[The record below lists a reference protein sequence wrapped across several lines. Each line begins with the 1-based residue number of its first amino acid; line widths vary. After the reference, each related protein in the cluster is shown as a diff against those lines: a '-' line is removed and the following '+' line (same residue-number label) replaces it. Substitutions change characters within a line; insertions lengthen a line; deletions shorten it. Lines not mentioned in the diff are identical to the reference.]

1 MHRRTF
7 GRATAAALAGLAL
20 SPAPLGLL
28 RRLGGSTGWK
38 AIGRDDARPS
48 PLPGGV
54 PLRVDRERLLGQL
67 EELSRFGAT
76 GDGGVSRPAF
86 SEADLEARE
95 YVRELM
101 GAAGLETRVDAAGN
115 LLGHR
120 PGTEDDLP
128 PLMAG
133 SHVDSVP
140 QGGRFDGPVGVL
152 AAVESAR
159 TLEEEGISTRHPLE
173 VAVFSNEE
181 DGKTGSRA
189 MAGEVDPDELDRVT
203 NSSRTIRE
211 GMRLQ
216 GGDPDRLDQVRR
228 RPGDAAAFLELHVEQ
243 GSVLERSGTDIG
255 VVLGIVGIK
264 RWFVGV
270 EGMANHAGTTPMD
283 QRRDALVTAARFVE
297 AVNRV
302 ARTTPGRQVGTV
314 GRIEASPGAANVIPG
329 RVELTL
335 ELRDL
340 EMEKIDR
347 LFARLRERAAEIAE
361 ETGTEFS
368 FDRYYVSRS
377 APTDPELRELVEG
390 AARELGLS
398 TRRMPSGAGHDAQ
411 SIARFAP
418 VGMLFVPSVGGISHS
433 PDEFTRPED
442 VGNGADVLLN
452 ALVAADG
459 RTW

>member
-7 GRATAAALAGLAL
+7 GRTTAAALAGLAL
-20 SPAPLGLL
+20 SPVPL
-28 RRLGGSTGWK
+28 RRLVGGGTGWK
-38 AIGRDDARPS
+38 RVGRDDARPS
-48 PLPGGV
+48 PLPGGA
-54 PLRVDRERLLGQL
+54 PLRVDRERLLKQL

-115 LLGHR
+115 LLGRR
-120 PGTEDDLP
+120 PGSEAGLP

-140 QGGRFDGPVGVL
+140 QGGRFDGPLGVL

-173 VAVFSNEE
+173 VVVFSNEE

-189 MAGEVDPDELDRVT
+189 MAGEVEPDELDRVT
-203 NSSRTIRE
+203 NSGRTIRE

-216 GGDPDRLDQVRR
+216 GGDPDRLDEVRR

-243 GSVLERSGTDIG
+243 GAVLERSDTDIG

-264 RWFVGV
+264 RWFVAA

-283 QRRDALVTAARFVE
+283 QRRDALVAASRFVE

-302 ARTTPGRQVGTV
+302 ARRTPGRHVATV
-314 GRIEASPGAANVIPG
+314 GRIEAFPGAANVIPG
-329 RVELTL
+329 RVEHTL
-335 ELRDL
+335 EVRDL

-347 LFARLRERAAEIAE
+347 IFARLRERAAEIGE

-377 APTDPELRELVEG
+377 APTAPELRELVEG

-398 TRRMPSGAGHDAQ
+398 ARRVPSGAGHDAQ

-418 VGMLFVPSVGGISHS
+418 VGMAFVPSAGGISHS